1 MPFLTQIFAHCARD
15 LYRDAT
21 PDPYSV
27 LGVDPDWT
35 LDDIRQ
41 AWRKLVR
48 ENHPDA
54 MMARGVP
61 EEAVRLAEKRMIDI
75 NRAWEEILGSHS

>member
-1 MPFLTQIFAHCARD
+1 MRK
-15 LYRDAT
+15 
-21 PDPYSV
+21 V
-27 LGVDPDWT
+27 
-35 LDDIRQ
+35 
-41 AWRKLVR
+41 WRKLVR

-75 NRAWEEILGSHS
+75 NRAWENIRSEHGQQTSNNNK